1 MFDKGKSQFLPFIIT
16 VLAVM
21 FTNLIQGVFIGIL
34 VALFFILKANLQRA
48 VIVVNSEGNYLIK
61 FSKDVTFMHK
71 ASLRNALLKVP
82 NNTRLL
88 IDGTKSHFMDE
99 DVLETIDD
107 FKETAKIK
115 NIEIEMMGISLK
127 DKTN

>member
-1 MFDKGKSQFLPFIIT
+1 
-16 VLAVM
+16 
-21 FTNLIQGVFIGIL
+21 
-34 VALFFILKANLQRA
+34 
-48 VIVVNSEGNYLIK
+48 
-61 FSKDVTFMHK
+61 MHK